1 MKINATHPE
10 YDKAGPLWKKCRD
23 CIEGEEAVKAAKGA
37 YLKPLPG
44 DSGRY
49 AAYLDRALFFNAVG
63 RTAAALQGFLFRKP
77 ATIAPDRELVV
88 GFSAQGTVSGFIRKT
103 TSELISVGRVG
114 VLCDAPVG
122 GGDPALSLYFAED
135 IVNWRTDSEGNAT
148 LVVLRERRLM
158 PDPGDPF
165 VVEEKIFYRVLRL
178 ESGVYIQ
185 ELYLHHDDKFILQ
198 SVTPPVRNGS
208 KLGYIPFVCVNAA
221 GGVGFHAVKPPLLDL
236 VNVNLSHYKSSA
248 DLENG
253 RHFVGFP
260 TPWAAG
266 FDLDAGES
274 LEIGAVA
281 WVTDNENAKAG
292 FLEFTGQG
300 LGALENALKEKEGMM
315 AVLGARLLEG
325 QKRAAEAADTY
336 RLRYAGEQSVLSEI
350 ARSADEGVGR
360 AFRICAEWRLR
371 PDWEDYG
378 LELNRDYAATVA
390 DPQLVATMFSAL
402 QGGGVS
408 YNTWFENLKS
418 WELVPE
424 SRTLDDELALI
435 EARRGDEFGA

>member
-10 YDKAGPLWKKCRD
+10 YDKAAPLWKKCRD
-23 CIEGEEAVKAAKGA
+23 CIEGEEAVKAAKSL

-44 DSGRY
+44 DPGRY
-49 AAYLDRALFFNAVG
+49 AAYLDRAMFFNAVG
-63 RTAAALQGFLFRKP
+63 RTSAALQGFLFRKP
-77 ATIAPDRELVV
+77 AQMSPDRDSVG
-88 GFSAQGTVSGFIRKT
+88 GFSSQGTTSDFVRKIT
-103 TSELISVGRVG
+103 MELISVGRAG
-114 VLCDAPVG
+114 VLVDAPVD
-122 GGDPALSLYFAED
+122 GGDPVLSLYFTED
-135 IVNWRTDSEGNAT
+135 IINWRTDSDGNPV
-148 LVVLRERRLM
+148 LVVLRECRLT
-158 PDPGDPF
+158 PKPNDVF
-165 VVEEKIFYRVLRL
+165 VVEERVFYRVLRL
-178 ESGVYIQ
+178 ENGGYVQ
-185 ELYLHHDDKFILQ
+185 ELYLHDKDEFILQ
-198 SVTPPVRNGS
+198 SVTAPVRNGS
-208 KLGYIPFVCVNAA
+208 NLDHIPFVCINAV
-221 GGVGFHAVKPPLLDL
+221 GGVGFHVVKPPLLDL

-266 FDLDAGES
+266 FDLSEGES

-300 LGALENALKEKEGMM
+300 LGALENALSEKEKMM

-325 QKRAAEAADTY
+325 QKKAAEAADTY

-350 ARSADEGVGR
+350 ARSGDEGVSR
-360 AFRICAEWRLR
+360 AFQICAEWRLR
-371 PDWEDYG
+371 PDWESYG

-390 DPQLVATMFSAL
+390 DPQLVATMFAAL

-408 YNTWFENLKS
+408 YNTWFENLKA